1 MPNTASSW
9 KNMMAKQRVNAMLSG
24 NANRLRQI
32 HAALAANAAKVASP
46 AVVEVAPLVS
56 ASAPARQGIN
66 LSDFSPNNLA
76 MLGQVAQV
84 MKTGKA
90 SELEGSYAALNAA
103 EKLGKKKKPANS
115 SRRATGRRRITRK
128 TTCRTRRGKRT

>member
-9 KNMMAKQRVNAMLSG
+9 KNMMGKRRVNAMLSG
-24 NANRLRQI
+24 NSNKLRQI
-32 HAALAANAAKVASP
+32 HSALAANAVKVASP

-56 ASAPARQGIN
+56 ASAPFRRGLN

-76 MLGQVAQV
+76 MLGQVAQL

-90 SELEGSYAALNAA
+90 SELEGSYAVLNAA
-103 EKLGKKKKPANS
+103 EKLGKRKKPVSRSRS
-115 SRRATGRRRITRK
+115 SRRTRK
-128 TTCRTRRGKRT
+128 RRQTRRK

>member
-1 MPNTASSW
+1 
-9 KNMMAKQRVNAMLSG
+9 MMGKRRVNAMLSG
-24 NANRLRQI
+24 NSNKLRQI
-32 HAALAANAAKVASP
+32 HSALAANAVKVASP
-46 AVVEVAPLVS
+46 AVVKVAPLVA

-66 LSDFSPNNLA
+66 LSDFSSNNLA

-103 EKLGKKKKPANS
+103 EKLGKKKNPANS
-115 SRRATGRRRITRK
+115 SRRTAGRRRSTRK
-128 TTCRTRRGKRT
+128 TTCRNRRGKRT